1 MPVDARGVDD
11 GRIALSSYCI
21 AGLCIFGGKAW
32 MLKIHFWVHR
42 VPSEENISDLP
53 SREYYQLMEDIDAEW
68 LEPTVA
74 GLFMA
79 SNT

>member
-1 MPVDARGVDD
+1 
-11 GRIALSSYCI
+11 
-21 AGLCIFGGKAW
+21 

-42 VPSEENISDLP
+42 VPSDENISDLP

-79 SNT
+79 SKT

>member
-1 MPVDARGVDD
+1 MLHYWSVSFD
-11 GRIALSSYCI
+11 
-21 AGLCIFGGKAW
+21 GKAW

-42 VPSEENISDLP
+42 VPSEENTSDLP
-53 SREYYQLMEDIDAEW
+53 SREYDQLKEDIDAEW
-68 LEPTVA
+68 LEPMVV